1 MKIPSI
7 IGLGMVALLLGGCVI
22 GNQALPQGTLS
33 PTEDQVGEVRVRI
46 ESRPS
51 GALIVWDGRVL
62 GHAPLFVSMPVTR
75 RGFFPQATTVSARFL
90 AEDQSY
96 GAMSVRAN
104 FTVLRKVPAAVVFS
118 KDGFT
123 WIPR

>member
-1 MKIPSI
+1 
-7 IGLGMVALLLGGCVI
+7 MVALLLGGCVI

-51 GALIVWDGRVL
+51 GALIVWDGQVM

-75 RGFFPQATTVSARFL
+75 RGFFPQATTVRARFL

-96 GAMSVRAN
+96 GAMNVSAR
-104 FTVLRKVPAAVVFS
+104 FTVMEKVPAAVIFS

-123 WIPR
+123 WVPR